1 VTYATKSRLMLPA
14 PKLPDDATDVSA
26 PVLHLAIE
34 TRKLLEQGYPR
45 KIARKMARR
54 MCGYAS

>member
-1 VTYATKSRLMLPA
+1 MTYATKSRLMLPP
-14 PKLPDDATDVSA
+14 PKLPDDATDVRA
-26 PVLHLAIE
+26 PVLHLEIE

-54 MCGYAS
+54 MCGYSS